1 MATWREKADD
11 LVRELQQERDEL
23 RVKAALGKAEL
34 KEELADLDTR
44 LFELK
49 AKAATWADKADDQL
63 DDMFDDAKQRTA
75 GLMEDLKDRYR
86 KLRDRLDKDEASP
99 PA

>member
-1 MATWREKADD
+1 MATWREKVDE

-23 RVKAALGKAEL
+23 RVKAHLGKKEL
-34 KEELADLDTR
+34 QEELDELDTK

-49 AKAATWADKADDQL
+49 AKAAVWADKADDR
-63 DDMFDDAKQRTA
+63 MDDAFDEAKERTSTW
-75 GLMEDLKDRYR
+75 MKELKESYS
-86 KLRDRLDKDEASP
+86 KLRDRMDRDDAPP